1 MSGVTSLQQ
10 KQRIFYTPLTDIP
23 MTGEPHPSDMR
34 KGGCL
39 AWDLAIIGTFHSLY
53 RIKDECMRCLGAD
66 KGQQSGLFPASAEAA
81 AALLEV
87 TQH

>member
-1 MSGVTSLQQ
+1 MGKHQL
-10 KQRIFYTPLTDIP
+10 PPNL
-23 MTGEPHPSDMR
+23 G

-39 AWDLAIIGTFHSLY
+39 AHVLVIVRASHLLY
-53 RIKDECMRCLGAD
+53 RVKDECMRCLGAD
-66 KGQQSGLFPASAEAA
+66 KGQQSRLFPAPAEAA

>member
-1 MSGVTSLQQ
+1 
-10 KQRIFYTPLTDIP
+10 